1 MFVQKPPMGWNSW
14 NTFGGNINEQVILE
28 TADAIVEKGLD
39 KVGYEYV
46 VIDDCWCK
54 KQRDP
59 ETGRLVA
66 DPEKFPHGMK
76 YVADYI
82 HAKGLKFGMYTCAG
96 VTTCGGYPGS
106 FGHEF
111 LDAQTFADFEV
122 DYLKVDYCAKPAM
135 IEGSTLY
142 LKMSMALRATGRDIV
157 FSICNWGRHDV
168 HNWARSVGGHL
179 YRSTEDI
186 CDSYPLYM
194 GIALGQEKNLVYSA
208 PGCFNDLDMLTV
220 GLAGEGLASTS
231 QFSFIEYRTQFSIWS
246 LFGSPLMLGC
256 DVRKIDDETL
266 ALLKNEILIRINQ
279 DPDYRAPI
287 KQKPIR
293 IFMEGQAAYF
303 RVLSDNEYAIG
314 LFNLQD
320 EEADVAIFFA
330 ELGITPDTGY
340 GFELINAYTGKSEG
354 VHDEFFQEHFAAHS
368 SRIYLAK
375 LVKKK

>member
-1 MFVQKPPMGWNSW
+1 MLVKTPPMGWNSW
-14 NTFGGNINEQVILE
+14 NTFGGDISERVILE
-28 TADAIVEKGLD
+28 TADAIVDKGLD
-39 KVGYEYV
+39 KVGYKYV

-54 KQRDP
+54 KERDS

-76 YVADYI
+76 YIADYI
-82 HAKGLKFGMYTCAG
+82 HSKGLKFGMYTCAG
-96 VTTCGGYPGS
+96 VTTCGMYPGS

-122 DYLKVDYCAKPAM
+122 DYLKVDYCAKPSVV
-135 IEGSTLY
+135 EGQQLY
-142 LKMSMALRATGRDIV
+142 LKMAMALRATGRDIV

-186 CDSYPLYM
+186 CDNYQLYM
-194 GIALGQEKNLVYSA
+194 GMALGQEKNLVYSA

-220 GLAGEGLASTS
+220 GMAGEGLVSTS
-231 QFSFIEYRTQFSIWS
+231 QFSFDEYRTQFSLWC

-256 DVRKIDDETL
+256 DMRKIDDETL
-266 ALLKNEILIRINQ
+266 ALIKNERLIRINQ
-279 DPDYRAPI
+279 DLDYRAPI
-287 KQKPIR
+287 RQKPIR
-293 IFMEGQAAYF
+293 VYMEGQPTYF

-314 LFNLQD
+314 LFNAHD
-320 EEADVAIFFA
+320 EGAGVSIFFA

-340 GFELINAYTGKSEG
+340 AFELTDCYTGELVG
-354 VHDEFFQEHFAAHS
+354 VYDEYYHADIEAHS
-368 SRIYLAK
+368 GRVYLAR
-375 LVKKK
+375 LVRKK